1 MHGARAAL
9 VFILGLSAAAAV
21 PGCATLGF
29 EPPSLLLDKVQ
40 LEKARLSGMG
50 IDVAFR
56 VRNPNPDPILLEG
69 FHYELALNGVRMGD
83 GYYPEVTAIGPLR
96 EERILSRFELNWLS
110 LPVSVRRVLEEESVR
125 ARVRGTLYVRQ
136 GARRAKALRFDAWA
150 GVSLR

>member
-1 MHGARAAL
+1 MHAPRPAL
-9 VFILGLSAAAAV
+9 AVGFAAV
-21 PGCATLGF
+21 WLAGCATGGLH
-29 EPPSLLLDKVQ
+29 PPSLQLDRVH

-96 EERILSRFELNWLS
+96 EERILSHFELNWLS
-110 LPVSVRRVLEEESVR
+110 LPISVRRVLDEESVR

-136 GARRAKALRFDAWA
+136 GPRRPKALRFDVWA